1 MPRFMAIIVG
11 EEPAEATPEEW
22 QAVMDEYNA
31 FGAEAG
37 AAGVIAGGGEAL
49 QGPSTAVT
57 IHVEG
62 GKGGTLVRADGP
74 FIEAK
79 ESVGGFYL
87 IDAADIE
94 EAIQWAA
101 KIPGAWHGSVEVRPC
116 IDFG

>member
-1 MPRFMAIIVG
+1 MPRFMAIIVNT
-11 EEPAEATPEEW
+11 EPDRETTEEEW
-22 QAVMDEYNA
+22 QTVMDEYNA

-37 AAGVIAGGGEAL
+37 GAGVLGAGEAL
-49 QGPSTAVT
+49 QPAATAVT
-57 IHVEG
+57 IKVEG

-79 ESVGGFYL
+79 ESVAGFYL
-87 IDAADIE
+87 LDAKDME

-116 IDFG
+116 VDFG